1 MGWTRV
7 RVGKVPFGRSGEEG
21 MLWLFCSG
29 GLGGGFQGGYDNV
42 FALEL
47 ELYLL
52 SVGRDGFGEF
62 GV

>member
-1 MGWTRV
+1 M
-7 RVGKVPFGRSGEEG
+7 PFGRSGEEG